1 MRRVAILAASGR
13 ELAPARAALERVER
27 RRFGSLG
34 HDVGQAGG
42 VEVHLVNTGI
52 GTAAAFVA
60 AQSVL
65 SEVALDAVVS
75 TGYAGALGPAGI
87 GELILGTDVHD
98 WTKERPRPVYR
109 SDVALL
115 AMAREAVSPAR
126 AAWSQG
132 IVVTVENVVWRA
144 AEKQAL
150 GKVSGAIAVDME
162 SAAIA
167 RAAASR
173 NVPFLLVRAVSDGA
187 DDDLPM
193 DFNLWFTPK
202 GRLRGL
208 AQVLVHPSI
217 ICSLLRMKRHAE
229 LGSQALARFF
239 WAFFVVLDEGRLPAD
254 VLALATVGKR

>member
-1 MRRVAILAASGR
+1 MGHEVGR
-13 ELAPARAALERVER
+13 I
-27 RRFGSLG
+27 
-34 HDVGQAGG
+34 GG
-42 VEVHLVNTGI
+42 VEVHLVNI
-52 GTAAAFVA
+52 GMGPAAAFA
-60 AQSVL
+60 ATETFL
-65 SEVALDAVVS
+65 AEVAVDAIVS
-75 TGYAGALGPAGI
+75 TGYTGALGIAEP
-87 GELILGTDVHD
+87 GEVILGTEVHD

-115 AMAREAVSPAR
+115 TMAREAAGPAR

-187 DDDLPM
+187 GDDLPM
-193 DFNLWFTPK
+193 DFNLWFTPR

-208 AQVLVHPSI
+208 AQVLMHPSI
-217 ICSLLRMKRHAE
+217 IRSLLRMKRRVERGSHA
-229 LGSQALARFF
+229 LGQFF
-239 WAFFVVLDEGRLPAD
+239 RAFFVVLDEGRLPAD